1 MNIPEV
7 LRSIAPLFRELRE
20 NQYLLQDNLKPVCIP
35 YERSPEKSFQLS
47 NDITPLESQMRMFES
62 MLDTMLEDMENVIK
76 CIKL

>member
-7 LRSIAPLFRELRE
+7 LSSIAPLFRELRE
-20 NQYLLQDNLKPVCIP
+20 NQYLLQDTLKLVCIP
-35 YERSPEKSFQLS
+35 YERSSEEALQPS
-47 NDITPLESQMRMFES
+47 NDTTPLESKMRIFES